1 MIIPS
6 VRLNRVG
13 IDVLPV
19 NQMID
24 LLRNES
30 NNTGSQNSTSML
42 TDLLSNA
49 SISEEVFTLFS

>member
-49 SISEEVFTLFS
+49 SISEEVFILFS